1 MVDYPHASAA
11 CLCYLGEREGE
22 AQSGDA
28 ECLKF
33 SLSLSLVS
41 DCPPYS
47 AGLLKLA
54 KGESR
59 KERVEA
65 ADELDTS
72 KCCLG

>member
-22 AQSGDA
+22 AQSRDA

-33 SLSLSLVS
+33 SLSLSSRTVHL
-41 DCPPYS
+41 YS

-59 KERVEA
+59 KERVKA
-65 ADELDTS
+65 ADEPDTS
-72 KCCLG
+72 KCCLD